1 MPTELP
7 KTLEQVYKK
16 ANKKQFW
23 TVSRKGKIILYAR
36 LFSLVLFL
44 SLAGCS
50 LFGPRVDLD
59 NLTLDV
65 APRANDDTPI
75 AVDFIAVNDVDLL
88 KQLSGITARQWFAE
102 REQFQR
108 DYRQLMTVWGLELVP
123 GQFIDKQ
130 PFPLG
135 GQRAAGLL
143 VFASYN
149 TPGAHRLRLDD
160 QSNAWLKFDSRE
172 MTLVSDHPN

>member
-1 MPTELP
+1 M
-7 KTLEQVYKK
+7 
-16 ANKKQFW
+16 F
-23 TVSRKGKIILYAR
+23 AR
-36 LFSLVLFL
+36 VFVAILFL
-44 SLAGCS
+44 SLCGCS

-59 NLTLDV
+59 SLTLDV
-65 APRANDDTPI
+65 APRANDNTPI
-75 AVDFIAVNDVDLL
+75 AVDFIAVNDPDLL

-108 DYRQLMTVWGLELVP
+108 DYRQLISVWGLELVP
-123 GQFIDKQ
+123 GQFLDRQ

-135 GQRAAGLL
+135 GKRAAGLL

-160 QSNAWLKFDSRE
+160 QSDAWLKFDSRE
-172 MTLVSDHPN
+172 MSLVSKEN

>member
-1 MPTELP
+1 M
-7 KTLEQVYKK
+7 
-16 ANKKQFW
+16 F
-23 TVSRKGKIILYAR
+23 AR
-36 LFSLVLFL
+36 VFVAILFL
-44 SLAGCS
+44 SLCGCS

-59 NLTLDV
+59 SLTLDV
-65 APRANDDTPI
+65 APRANDNTPI
-75 AVDFIAVNDVDLL
+75 AVDFIAVNDPDLL

-108 DYRQLMTVWGLELVP
+108 DYRQLISVWGLELVP
-123 GQFIDKQ
+123 GQFLDRQ

-135 GQRAAGLL
+135 GKRAAGLL

-160 QSNAWLKFDSRE
+160 QSDAWLKFDSRE
-172 MTLVSDHPN
+172 MNLVSNPPSQ

>member
-1 MPTELP
+1 MFARVFAA
-7 KTLEQVYKK
+7 TL
-16 ANKKQFW
+16 
-23 TVSRKGKIILYAR
+23 L
-36 LFSLVLFL
+36 L
-44 SLAGCS
+44 SLCGCS

-59 NLTLDV
+59 SLTLDV
-65 APRANDDTPI
+65 APRANDNTPI
-75 AVDFIAVNDVDLL
+75 AVDFIAVNDPDLL

-108 DYRQLMTVWGLELVP
+108 DYRQLISVWGLELVP
-123 GQFIDKQ
+123 GQFIDRQ

-135 GQRAAGLL
+135 GKRAAGLL

-160 QSNAWLKFDSRE
+160 QSDAWLKFDSRE
-172 MTLVSDHPN
+172 MNLISNPPSQ

>member
-1 MPTELP
+1 MFARVFAA
-7 KTLEQVYKK
+7 TL
-16 ANKKQFW
+16 
-23 TVSRKGKIILYAR
+23 L
-36 LFSLVLFL
+36 L
-44 SLAGCS
+44 SLCSCS

-59 NLTLDV
+59 SLTLDV

-75 AVDFIAVNDVDLL
+75 AVDFIAVKDPDLL

-123 GQFIDKQ
+123 GQFIDRQ

-160 QSNAWLKFDSRE
+160 QSDAWLKFDSRE
-172 MTLVSDHPN
+172 MSLVNNPPRQ

>member
-1 MPTELP
+1 M
-7 KTLEQVYKK
+7 
-16 ANKKQFW
+16 
-23 TVSRKGKIILYAR
+23 RKGKLI
-36 LFSLVLFL
+36 LFSRFFACAVFL

-50 LFGPRVDLD
+50 LFGPRVDLH

-75 AVDFIAVNDVDLL
+75 AVDFIAVNDPDLL
-88 KQLSGITARQWFAE
+88 KQLSGITARQWFTE
-102 REQFQR
+102 RDQYQR

-135 GQRAAGLL
+135 GERAAGLL

-160 QSNAWLKFDSRE
+160 QSKAWLKFDSRE
-172 MTLVSDHPN
+172 MTLVSDSPH